1 MPKRRSAKGFPTLSD
16 VRKWSVK
23 RCVRNY
29 HQALVYYDQL
39 PRMHQV
45 AIDAAVAREV
55 TRVDDARAQAGR
67 FRHASR
73 PQMLI
78 GC

>member
-1 MPKRRSAKGFPTLSD
+1 MPNQRAGNTFPKFRD
-16 VRKWSVK
+16 VVRWSIEH
-23 RCVRNY
+23 CVQNY

-55 TRVDDARAQAGR
+55 ERVDDARARAGR